1 MNWNSPC
8 DDHTLDLPQASTS
21 NMESGERS
29 EGVSEFLAGDKNTN
43 YCDYHNN
50 TTLNLYDDVPS
61 HRHLL

>member
-8 DDHTLDLPQASTS
+8 DGDDHTVDLPQASTS
-21 NMESGERS
+21 NNLER
-29 EGVSEFLAGDKNTN
+29 GAREFLAGDKNTN